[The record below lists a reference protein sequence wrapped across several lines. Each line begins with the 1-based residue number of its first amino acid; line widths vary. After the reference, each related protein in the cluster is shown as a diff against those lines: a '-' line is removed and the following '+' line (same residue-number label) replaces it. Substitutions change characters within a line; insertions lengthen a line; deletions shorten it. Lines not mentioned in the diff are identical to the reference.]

1 MFLTAF
7 VRTFPVVPWLQLR
20 FRCKG
25 LTPGQGTKI
34 PHAMQQ
40 KKKTERNAFLRFS
53 HIWWWMELIASKEGG
68 GLDSWRAV
76 GKERMFFTLSQPGPL
91 LSLSFVA
98 VWKWD
103 DIPGVSSYN
112 LRIIEMKIMVPVTRP
127 SNRNTQFLTLVF
139 EWHIWGY
146 SWLQ

>member
-1 MFLTAF
+1 
-7 VRTFPVVPWLQLR
+7 
-20 FRCKG
+20 
-25 LTPGQGTKI
+25 
-34 PHAMQQ
+34 
-40 KKKTERNAFLRFS
+40 
-53 HIWWWMELIASKEGG
+53 MELIASKEGG